1 MRPDTIDQLNEVY
14 STLNKILNSPQV
26 FDLEDVPQS
35 LANSLQAMRRS
46 LEQALKEL
54 QYEGSADN
62 LEAELSQ
69 DADSPYSTIR

>member
-14 STLNKILNSPQV
+14 STLNKILNSRQV

-54 QYEGSADN
+54 QCEGSADN